1 MIDLRS
7 GGSVRLLVAALILLV
22 PTLAIAGTLTV
33 TATGETTI
41 ADALAAAVYGDIVVV
56 DCGVYQEQGLV
67 MPDGVTLSGATD
79 DPACVRIESV
89 GGLPVFICEGV
100 EGLTNIKNLTLTVA
114 AGGMTT
120 KVARGGGVY
129 LKNASPIF
137 DNCVFTGLEADF
149 GGAVYCGEGSSPSFV
164 NCWFEGNYSRA
175 IGGAAACTGAA
186 TPLFYGCLF
195 VGNTAESAGGTI
207 NAALGA
213 SPTIVGCTMIGSGL
227 SSWDTDGVTFERVIL
242 TGGGWVGDAGS
253 APVFDCSNIF
263 NSGVDMYKSA
273 NANIS
278 ADPQFCGSFD
288 SDNPYTLN
296 ASSPCAAAANPVCNQ
311 IGAFDVNCD
320 FVSEVPE
327 GSAVPLVSRLH
338 ANYPN
343 PFNPRTTIMFDLSAS
358 GPVNLAVFDVAGRLV
373 KRLVNESMAAGS
385 HDVVWAGR
393 DSGDRLAPAGVYFF
407 RLKTNDTV
415 DTKRM
420 TLIK

>member
-22 PTLAIAGTLTV
+22 PTLALARTLTV

-41 ADALAAAVYGDIVVV
+41 ADALAAAVYGDVVVV

-67 MPDGVTLSGATD
+67 MPDGVTLRGATD

-89 GGLPVFICEGV
+89 GGLPVFLCDGV
-100 EGLTNIKNLTLTVA
+100 EGLTVIKNITISTIP
-114 AGGMTT
+114 GGMTIN
-120 KVARGGGVY
+120 VARGGGVY
-129 LKNASPIF
+129 LRNSSPIF

-149 GGAVYCGEGSSPSFV
+149 GGAVYCMEGSSPSFV

-175 IGGAAACTGAA
+175 IGGAVACTDAA
-186 TPLFYGCLF
+186 TPFFYGCLF
-195 VGNTAESAGGTI
+195 ADNTAESSGGTI

-213 SPTIVGCTMIGSGL
+213 NPTIVSCTIVGSGL
-227 SSWDTDGVTFERVIL
+227 SSWDTESMALERVIQV
-242 TGGGWVGDAGS
+242 GDGWVGDAGS
-253 APVFDCSNIF
+253 IPDFACSKTD
-263 NSGVDMYKSA
+263 VD
-273 NANIS
+273 
-278 ADPQFCGSFD
+278 PEFCGAAD
-288 SDNPYTLN
+288 SNNPYTLN
-296 ASSPCAAAANPVCNQ
+296 ASSPCAAAANPGCGL

-320 FVSEVPE
+320 FVSDIPE
-327 GSAVPLVSRLH
+327 DSAVPLVSRLH

-358 GPVNLAVFDVAGRLV
+358 GPVDLAVFDVAGRLV

-407 RLKTNDTV
+407 RLKTSNTV